1 MIKSG
6 CRLTFSFPLNYFHGL
21 YLPIKLSTLLI
32 IPHKMTFPAYIPDVY
47 SLSVK
52 QVTCTSLKIPVV
64 SRPTVAPR
72 VLPLGHPP
80 TPTSSHHLSPSAS
93 ASLS

>member
-47 SLSVK
+47 SLFSQASYLHVSEDPCSV
-52 QVTCTSLKIPVV
+52 
-64 SRPTVAPR
+64 
-72 VLPLGHPP
+72 
-80 TPTSSHHLSPSAS
+80 
-93 ASLS
+93 